1 MITVKVCQGQQY
13 TLYCDINSS
22 FNGDEFWSFEGLL
35 QGDHAQIH
43 TKWVMDY
50 NIDLVEH
57 LTFVL
62 NGEKNGHIE
71 MQFT

>member
-1 MITVKVCQGQQY
+1 VKVCQGQLY
-13 TLYCDINSS
+13 ILYCDINSS
-22 FNGDEFWSFEGLL
+22 FNGDEFWSFERLL

-50 NIDLVEH
+50 NTDLVEH

-62 NGEKNGHIE
+62 NGGKNGHIE
-71 MQFT
+71 MQFI